1 MSASVSITKANVRIP
16 HPEDYGKH
24 ADGVTID
31 AYSGDVDK
39 QHEQMVRW
47 FEESEM
53 ARMDEIELAQRDRE
67 YYDHNQWTKP
77 ELDALKARGQPP
89 IVINKIHD
97 KVSLLCGLERKA
109 RTNPKAFPRT
119 PNEDQRADAA
129 TQALRYISD
138 FNNFDVIRSQVFE
151 HILVEGAGGVEL
163 GLEDDGKGGADV
175 IFTTVPWDRI
185 WYDPHSRS
193 YDFADARY
201 CGLVIWMDRDQLED
215 LYPNATDVIETT
227 FSSTVDWAYNDRPDN
242 VLWTDNRRQR
252 VRIAQCHWSERGTW
266 WTATFS
272 KHGMLTDIQPSPFKD
287 RRGKSTCGLILQ
299 SAYIDRENRRYGMV
313 RGLISLQDEIN
324 KRRSKAL
331 HLLSVRQVI
340 AEQGAVK
347 DVDKARREVAR
358 PDGYVEVTPGM
369 RFEIEPGGDLAQGQF
384 NLLTHATNEMQL
396 SGPNAAMSGTDSREL
411 SGRAILAQQAGGAVQ
426 NEPLADSL
434 RMWSRRVYEVAWM
447 AAREYW
453 GASKF
458 VRVTDDL
465 GATRWVGINMPVT
478 VQDQLAKM
486 TDQQRAMVMQRMQ
499 IVPGDPRLQQVVGI
513 DNQITDL
520 DVDITVEEGPSTP
533 TQQQEEFTTLVQL
546 ASMQPGLIPGD
557 VLIAASSLK
566 DKDQLLKRMQ
576 EHQQQQAQVQQQA
589 GAAAQA
595 HAQADIQSKQAK
607 AAADMALA
615 KERQVNAVHGMHQ
628 MHSDF
633 SAPPYGQPYVAPDAP
648 SAPGTVGPPQPTPE
662 MMLQQHLAD
671 VRQTHTA
678 ADANEATVLQ
688 KLAAAHAALNPA
700 RQTPGA
706 AAVEHATALQRL
718 AQAKATLHPPPPRA
732 PAR

>member
-16 HPEDYGKH
+16 HPEDYGK
-24 ADGVTID
+24 TID

-39 QHEQMVRW
+39 QHDQLVRW

-53 ARMDEIELAQRDRE
+53 ARMEEIEAAERDRAYFNHE
-67 YYDHNQWTKP
+67 QWTKA

-89 IVINKIHD
+89 IIINKIHD
-97 KVSLLCGLERKA
+97 KIELLCGLERKA
-109 RTNPKAFPRT
+109 RTNPKCFPRT
-119 PNEDQRADAA
+119 PNEDDRADAA
-129 TQALRYISD
+129 TQALRYIAD
-138 FNNFDVIRSQVFE
+138 DNDFDVVRSEVFQC
-151 HILVEGAGGVEL
+151 ILIEGAGGAEL
-163 GLEDDGKGGADV
+163 GLEDDGKGGAD
-175 IFTTVPWDRI
+175 ITITTVPWDRI

-478 VQDQLAKM
+478 VQDQLAQM
-486 TDQQRAMVMQRMQ
+486 PDQQRAMVMQRMQ
-499 IVPGDPRLQQVVGI
+499 LLPGDPRLQQVVGI

-533 TQQQEEFTTLVQL
+533 TQQSEEFQTLVQL

-589 GAAAQA
+589 GQAAQA

-671 VRQTHTA
+671 VRQTHAA

-688 KLAAAHAALNPA
+688 KLAAAHAALNPTQ
-700 RQTPGA
+700 QTPGA